1 MQRLWIGSFERLYLI
16 VRIII
21 DDLTHP
27 QVHRLLEEHLK
38 DMRATSPP
46 ESVHALD
53 LAGLRHPSI
62 TFFTAWENQT
72 LLGCIAIKEHT
83 PTQAEIKSMRTP
95 KAIRGRGAATQLLRH
110 LIEFARQKGV
120 AALFLE
126 TGSMDF
132 FEPAR
137 QLYSRH
143 GFEFCGPFA
152 DYTDDPNS
160 CFMMRTL

>member
-1 MQRLWIGSFERLYLI
+1 MNII
-16 VRIII
+16 V

-27 QVHRLLEEHLK
+27 AIHALLEEHLA

-53 LAGLRHPSI
+53 LTGLRHPSI
-62 TFFTAWENQT
+62 TFFSAWEQGS
-72 LLGCIAIKEHT
+72 LQGCIAIKLLDT
-83 PTQAEIKSMRTP
+83 QQAEIKSMRTP
-95 KAIRGRGAATQLLRH
+95 KAARGKGTAKQLLKH
-110 LIEFARQKGV
+110 LIAFAEQRGIRT
-120 AALFLE
+120 LYLE
-126 TGSMDF
+126 TGSMAF

-137 QLYSRH
+137 QLYLSH

-160 CFMMRTL
+160 CFMTRTL

>member
-1 MQRLWIGSFERLYLI
+1 MHII
-16 VRIII
+16 V

-27 QVHRLLEEHLK
+27 AIHALLEEHLA

-53 LAGLRHPSI
+53 LTGLRHPSI
-62 TFFTAWENQT
+62 TFFSAWEQGSLQRTSQGT
-72 LLGCIAIKEHT
+72 LLGCIAIKLLDAQ
-83 PTQAEIKSMRTP
+83 QAEIKSMRTP
-95 KAIRGRGAATQLLRH
+95 KAARGKGTAKQLLKH
-110 LIEFARQKGV
+110 LMAFAEQRGIRT
-120 AALFLE
+120 LYLE
-126 TGSMDF
+126 TGSMAF

-137 QLYSRH
+137 QLYLSH

-160 CFMMRTL
+160 CFMTRTL